1 MNLRIPV
8 ALLAIP
14 LCSCSIV
21 FNGISKGGSTV
32 DEQQWETAFSKQSF
46 DNVTLYQTTSGAI
59 SVNAGAE
66 TKTTTATSDSLA
78 RYASGE
84 ADVTSKSNS
93 DGEITQ
99 VQSKVRDDGNGGYT
113 ATTTYDGETFQVP
126 YAGPANPVLSFL
138 AFSSNYASYE
148 NVGGIYQ
155 NELDSAEAT
164 EMLFGMDLGIES
176 SGEDEGGLSG
186 MAELTFDEHY
196 RVKEIFV
203 SIKGP
208 FLSITDE
215 SGNMTPLIT
224 IDRYVISYSFSSYGT
239 TKLSD

>member
-1 MNLRIPV
+1 MKPKIT
-8 ALLAIP
+8 AAFLAIP

-21 FNGISKGGSTV
+21 FNGISKGGATV
-32 DEQQWETAFSKQSF
+32 DELQWEAAFSKEAF
-46 DNVTLYQTTSGAI
+46 GNVTIYQTTSGAI

-93 DGEITQ
+93 DGEVSQ
-99 VQSKVRDDGNGGYT
+99 VQSKVRDDGNGSYT
-113 ATTTYDGETFQVP
+113 ATTTYDGETFETGYP
-126 YAGPANPVLSFL
+126 GPANPAPSFS
-138 AFSSNYASYE
+138 AFASDYASYE

-155 NELDSAEAT
+155 NELDSAEA
-164 EMLFGMDLGIES
+164 LKIILGLDLGIES
-176 SGEDEGGLSG
+176 GGEDEGGLSG

-215 SGNMTPLIT
+215 SGKLTPIIT
-224 IDRYVISYSFSSYGT
+224 IDRYVVSYSFSSYGT
-239 TKLSD
+239 TKVSD